1 MFTTDPFS
9 IRAERGMGEL
19 DPPGTYRDMGGGG
32 GSEIRPRG
40 GRRDCVPAR
49 PSGESG
55 LVAPI
60 RLLFPPLPLLF
71 IEEKGRQKTRSGKQT
86 FLWDEG

>member
-9 IRAERGMGEL
+9 IRTNRGMGEF
-19 DPPGTYRDMGGGG
+19 DSPGTYRDLGGGG

-40 GRRDCVPAR
+40 RRRDGVPAR

-71 IEEKGRQKTRSGKQT
+71 IEEKGRQINSKR
-86 FLWDEG
+86 